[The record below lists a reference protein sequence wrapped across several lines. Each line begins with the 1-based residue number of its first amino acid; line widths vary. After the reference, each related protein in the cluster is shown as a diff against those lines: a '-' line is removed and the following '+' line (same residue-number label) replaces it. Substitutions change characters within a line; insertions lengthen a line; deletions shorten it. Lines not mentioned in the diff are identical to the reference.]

1 MAYIDIKN
9 KNWSEVIRHCGKV
22 LYVDPDNIKA
32 RYRKCL
38 VLINQGE
45 LEKADEELIYLEEK
59 IGWNPE
65 LEDLIGKDNSKS
77 KKSD

>member
-1 MAYIDIKN
+1 MAYIDINN

-38 VLINQGE
+38 ALINQGE
-45 LEKADEELIYLEEK
+45 LEKADEELIRR
-59 IGWNPE
+59 
-65 LEDLIGKDNSKS
+65 
-77 KKSD
+77 